1 MSPPLL
7 PHSTWTAP
15 GQCNG
20 VVQAIHGAAS
30 HIRLAVG
37 PRLKSPW
44 AHSDSSGPV
53 CQYIRIHQVEVSI
66 CIIINQPNV
75 ASWILIDH
83 HQFWCI
89 NSVPMYQH
97 TSLPISKKWVRT
109 YQQSAYT
116 LIHQQQ
122 QTLCDSHSHQHH
134 HSPRIHW
141 RQRWFPQKSQH
152 INISHWRQH
161 STGRT
166 VHQQSTMGNMHQQP
180 IESITILFTQAEHQ
194 QIQEPISHDSNAT
207 LYTPAKKPGSCP

>member
-30 HIRLAVG
+30 HIRLAEVTLSAFWFV
-37 PRLKSPW
+37 RTSVSI
-44 AHSDSSGPV
+44 HQNTSSG
-53 CQYIRIHQVEVSI
+53 SI
-66 CIIINQPNV
+66 NLHHYQSTQCCILNPD
-75 ASWILIDH
+75 L
-83 HQFWCI
+83 
-89 NSVPMYQH
+89 
-97 TSLPISKKWVRT
+97 SLPILMHQQCANVSTYIFTNQQKMSANISAISIQPDTSTVADAVRFSLT
-109 YQQSAYT
+109 AESQFSQNQQSIEGSGNFHKNHNT
-116 LIHQQQ
+116 STFHIE
-122 QTLCDSHSHQHH
+122 
-134 HSPRIHW
+134 
-141 RQRWFPQKSQH
+141 

-194 QIQEPISHDSNAT
+194 QIQDFPR
-207 LYTPAKKPGSCP
+207 